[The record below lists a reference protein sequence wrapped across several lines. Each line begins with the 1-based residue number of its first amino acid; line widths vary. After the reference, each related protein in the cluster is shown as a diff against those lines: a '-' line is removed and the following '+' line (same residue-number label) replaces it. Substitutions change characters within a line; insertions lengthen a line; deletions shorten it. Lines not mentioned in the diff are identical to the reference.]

1 MKSTKPKP
9 PEQDRTIIIVK
20 DGSGYEFRVWNRLL
34 GDAPIGARL
43 ARKDGLPSLPRKVQ
57 TFQTALGLIEG
68 WQKWLD
74 AQPITGR
81 GRGRK

>member
-9 PEQDRTIIIVK
+9 PEQDRSIIVVK
-20 DGSGYEFRVWNRLL
+20 DGGGYELRVWNRLL

-43 ARKDGLPSLPRKVQ
+43 ARKDGMPNLPTKAQ
-57 TFQTALGLIEG
+57 TFQTAIGLLQQ

-74 AQPITGR
+74 SQPITGR
-81 GRGRK
+81 GRRK